1 MIVNYSFSS
10 FPQRSVI
17 ITATDGDRQISV
29 TEPIGEMSA
38 PQWSAFEQAGYASP
52 EQFITDWNS
61 LLQKLRHTEQLLAAT
76 LRSIQRTHSAID
88 SGQGIIAYGRAL
100 IASLKADPANASRT
114 RKYSATLTTFAGHLR
129 TLGLTDINLA
139 DLSAAHIDQFTAA
152 LRAGGRKEATVSFYC
167 RILQAIY
174 NTAVRTG
181 LINSTSPFANAP
193 TNANHLPQ

>member
-29 TEPIGEMSA
+29 TEPIDGVTAGEWKS
-38 PQWSAFEQAGYASP
+38 FEKSGYTSP
-52 EQFITDWNS
+52 ENHLPIWP
-61 LLQKLRHTEQLLAAT
+61 LLSRKLRHTEQLLAVT
-76 LRSIQRTHSAID
+76 LQSIQRSSSALT
-88 SGQGIIAYGRAL
+88 SGQGFIAYGRSL

-114 RKYSATLTTFAGHLR
+114 RKYADALSRFAGHLR

-139 DLSAAHIDQFTAA
+139 DLSAAHIDRFTSD

-174 NTAVRTG
+174 NTAVRSG